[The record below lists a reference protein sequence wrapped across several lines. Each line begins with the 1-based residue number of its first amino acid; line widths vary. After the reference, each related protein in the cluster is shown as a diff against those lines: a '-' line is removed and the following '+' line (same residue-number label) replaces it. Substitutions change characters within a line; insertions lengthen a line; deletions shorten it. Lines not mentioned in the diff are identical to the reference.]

1 MSISYDDKGKIFTEV
16 VAKESVNALVQT
28 STHLIRA
35 TLHVRR
41 GERVKDELD
50 RDEPFLAL
58 TDVSILGPDEKILHQ
73 APFLAVQRNQIVWVL
88 PEHQADQGS
97 DS

>member
-1 MSISYDDKGKIFTEV
+1 MSISYDDKGKIFTEI
-16 VAKESVNALVQT
+16 VAKESIHALVQT

-50 RDEPFLAL
+50 REEPFLAL
-58 TDVSILGPDEKILHQ
+58 TDVSILGPDDKVLHQ
-73 APFLAVQRNQIVWVL
+73 APFLAVQRSQIVWVL
-88 PEHQADQGS
+88 PEQTAEGS

>member
-1 MSISYDDKGKIFTEV
+1 MSISYDDKGKIFTDV
-16 VAKESVNALVQT
+16 VAKEGIHALIQT

-35 TLHVRR
+35 TLHVRH

-58 TDVSILGPDEKILHQ
+58 TGVSILGPGEKILHQ

-88 PEHQADQGS
+88 PQEAAGEEGA
-97 DS
+97 

>member
-1 MSISYDDKGKIFTEV
+1 
-16 VAKESVNALVQT
+16 
-28 STHLIRA
+28 
-35 TLHVRR
+35 LHVRH

-58 TDVSILGPDEKILHQ
+58 TDASILGPDEKVLHQ
-73 APFLAVQRNQIVWVL
+73 TPFLAVQRDQIVWVL
-88 PEHQADQGS
+88 PEEASARGS